1 MSRFSL
7 TVRVLL
13 MLFASSAACTMSIA
27 GGTDAAPTASSR
39 TSADPT
45 APASGTNVGI
55 NEIVV
60 TAQKWSQSIDTVGMA
75 ITALTGDQLQMHG
88 VAHGAGLS
96 KSEPGFLLARSNSG
110 SPAY

>member
-60 TAQKWSQSIDTVGMA
+60 TAQKWSQSIDTVCMT
-75 ITALTGDQLQMHG
+75 ISALPCAQLEKQGHYSDDSRTMT
-88 VAHGAGLS
+88 
-96 KSEPGFLLARSNSG
+96 ET
-110 SPAY
+110 